1 MVDIIRPNFGTVW
14 AASGEKLSPTEI
26 KLQGGWI
33 QEMMP
38 YQYQNFLQNRVDNA
52 ITYLLQKGVPE
63 WDAAQEYTAN
73 KSVVTYSGQLY
84 MAITTNTNV
93 LPSVVASWKRLTI
106 TFGANGAIPVS
117 FGGTGATNA
126 ADARSNLGIGTAAT
140 ANLPTSNGIVA
151 KLTDNSLIARTI
163 AGTSGYITIVNGDGV
178 GGNPTINVGSNVA
191 KTDADAAWTT
201 NTSIRLPA
209 GSTAEQG
216 IATPGRVRFNLET
229 NEFQGAYASG
239 WGVLSKPTTAAE
251 TPIVD
256 VGDYYTST
264 NVEGALQEAASIA
277 TPAGTVPLKGYVE
290 STRNDVDVLKNNSVK
305 LVTSY
310 AELDAYTGVGTVVD
324 IVSAAALSSP
334 SGIIGRFVIS
344 PANGAV
350 VPDGGVV
357 RRLSDGRI
365 ARRQGVVQVLT
376 SWWGN
381 DHIATQSAI
390 DYAYGKTATVLI
402 NTHQTWTSPVV
413 VKHGIKLRGLGVD
426 VLGSGGTK
434 ITYTGT
440 TDCLVLQNPVNT
452 SNSSNIDIEG
462 IWFAAFS
469 LADNC
474 GVIFDTASSV
484 LKIRKCRFNAK
495 NCIILDQTEISD
507 IYDCSFAIGDSNKH
521 CGVWLVNGPDKNP
534 GAQPFWTNRISVKNC
549 EFNGGAGSVFIWD
562 DGGVNHAYEDN
573 NYNGGGTH
581 IIATAVNSLTISRGE
596 YELNSGPAIIFSLS
610 KRNGAAGSKCH
621 AVIVSGTY
629 YWAQIDV
636 PFIASVAGALG
647 HLDVITNFINCPGT
661 VFSGLNVACDSLC
674 ARGNEQ
680 LGAGD
685 GNTVINNYYDQVGT
699 ASEWLADSTAP
710 VLGDGV
716 LAAAKSRK
724 GREVTYRLILQFG
737 SYTTPGTGA
746 WSFTLPHKANTQSAV
761 FTVGSAYALIV
772 GTSGYVLAAS
782 ITSDGVHM
790 QIQTNNATPNAGAG
804 VPAVWSVGSS
814 LRAQI
819 TYDAENL
826 I

>member
-26 KLQGGWI
+26 KIQGGWI

-106 TFGANGAIPVS
+106 TFGTNGAIPVS

-140 ANLPTSNGIVA
+140 ANLPATDGLLV
-151 KLTDNSLIARTI
+151 KLDDNSLVARRIT
-163 AGTSGYITIVNGDGV
+163 GTPGYINVYNPTGV
-178 GGNPTINVGSNVA
+178 SGNPTINVGANVA

-256 VGDYYTST
+256 VGDYYTSN

-357 RRLSDGRI
+357 RRLRDGRI

-434 ITYTGT
+434 IIYTGT

-452 SNSSNIDIEG
+452 SNPSNIDIEG

-474 GVIFDTASSV
+474 GVIFDTASSI

-495 NCIILDQTEISD
+495 NCIILDQTEMSD
-507 IYDCSFAIGDSNKH
+507 IEDCSFAIGDGNKH
-521 CGVWLVNGPDKNP
+521 CGVWIVNGPNKNQ
-534 GAQPFWTNRISVKNC
+534 GAEPFWTNRISIKKC
-549 EFNGGAGSVFIWD
+549 EFNGGPGSVFIWD
-562 DGGVNHAYEDN
+562 DGGVSHVFEDN
-573 NYNGGGTH
+573 NYNGAGTH
-581 IIATAVNSLTISRGE
+581 IIATGVNSLRVTGGE
-596 YELNSGPAIIFSLS
+596 YELNTAPAIIFSLS
-610 KRNGAAGSKCH
+610 KRNGTAGAKCTT
-621 AVIVSGTY
+621 VSVTDTY
-629 YWAQIDV
+629 YWAMTNT
-636 PFIASVAGALG
+636 PFIASVAGAIG
-647 HLDVITNFINCPGT
+647 HLNVTTNFINCPGI
-661 VFSGLNVACDSLC
+661 VFSGLNVACDSIH
-674 ARGNEQ
+674 AEGNVQ
-680 LGAGD
+680 VGTGD
-685 GNTVINNYYDQVGT
+685 GKSVINNYYDAVVCPIEWQADKSPTVGNGT
-699 ASEWLADSTAP
+699 LVA
-710 VLGDGV
+710 V
-716 LAAAKSRK
+716 KSRK
-724 GREVTYRLILQFG
+724 GKELTYRIFLEFG
-737 SYTTPGTGA
+737 STTSSGTGS
-746 WSFTLPHKANTQSAV
+746 WYFPLPHKANTQSAL
-761 FTVGSAYALIV
+761 FTVGSASALIV
-772 GTSGYVLAAS
+772 GKSGYALAS
-782 ITSDGVHM
+782 NITSDGM
-790 QIQTNNATPNAGAG
+790 RMYIQTNSATPIAGAG
-804 VPAVWSVGSS
+804 VPAIWTTGSS
-814 LRAQI
+814 LKAQI
-819 TYDAENL
+819 VYDAENL

>member
-33 QEMMP
+33 REMMP

-63 WDAAQEYTAN
+63 WDAAQEYTAS

-106 TFGANGAIPVS
+106 TFGTNGAIPVS

-151 KLTDNSLIARTI
+151 KITDNSLIARTI
-163 AGTSGYITIVNGDGV
+163 AGTSGYITIVNGDGI

-229 NEFQGAYASG
+229 NEFHGAYAGG
-239 WGVLSKPTTAAE
+239 WGVLSKPTTADE

-277 TPAGTVPLKGYVE
+277 TPAGTVPLKWYVE

-413 VKHGIKLRGLGVD
+413 VKHGIKLHGLGVD
-426 VLGSGGTK
+426 ILGSGGTK

-474 GVIFDTASSV
+474 GVIFDTASSI

-495 NCIILDQTEISD
+495 NCIILDQTEMSD
-507 IYDCSFAIGDSNKH
+507 IEDCSFAIGDGNKH
-521 CGVWLVNGPDKNP
+521 CGVWIVNGPDKNQ
-534 GAQPFWTNRISVKNC
+534 GAEPFWTNRISIKKC
-549 EFNGGAGSVFIWD
+549 EFNGGPGSVFIWD
-562 DGGVNHAYEDN
+562 DGGISHVFEDN
-573 NYNGGGTH
+573 NYNGAGTH
-581 IIATAVNSLTISRGE
+581 IIATGVNSLRVTGGE
-596 YELNSGPAIIFSLS
+596 YELNTAPAIIFSLS
-610 KRNGAAGSKCH
+610 KRNGAAGAKCTT
-621 AVIVSGTY
+621 VSVNDTY
-629 YWAQIDV
+629 YWAMTDT
-636 PFIASVAGALG
+636 PFIASVAGAIG
-647 HLDVITNFINCPGT
+647 HLNVTTNFINCPGI
-661 VFSGLNVACDSLC
+661 VFSGLNVACDSIH
-674 ARGNEQ
+674 AEGNVQ
-680 LGAGD
+680 VGTGD
-685 GNTVINNYYDQVGT
+685 GKSIINNYYDNVPATTSWSAG
-699 ASEWLADSTAP
+699 TAP
-710 VLGDGV
+710 VIGDGV
-716 LAAAKSRK
+716 LAATKSRK
-724 GREVTYRLILQFG
+724 GREVTYRLLLQFG
-737 SYTTPGTGA
+737 TTTTPGSGA
-746 WSFTLPHKANTQSAV
+746 WSFLLPHKANTQTAAL
-761 FTVGSAYALIV
+761 TAGSAYAIIN
-772 GTSGYVLAAS
+772 GASGYVLAAS
-782 ITSDGVHM
+782 ITSDGVNM

-804 VPAVWSVGSS
+804 IPAVWSVGSS
-814 LRAQI
+814 LKAQI
-819 TYDAENL
+819 TYEAENL